1 MLEHTFCHIP
11 GIGPTT
17 EQTLWRQGIHT
28 WEDALQFATLSGAMR
43 SRTRSLLQHALPDSR
58 RALQDGNATHFARL
72 GSLGEAWRA
81 YSHFRDV
88 VYLDIETTGLS
99 PTYDKIT
106 LVGVSDGQT
115 YTVFVAGQ
123 NLAELPAYL
132 ARFRMITT
140 FNGAGFDLRFLRA
153 AFPDLVLPPLHIDLR
168 GVTRKLGLTGGLKAI
183 EQTLGLP
190 RDPAVAHLTGFD
202 AVLLWARYRRGD
214 RTAMDLLIQYN
225 TEDVVHLTTILET
238 SYAALT
244 QRATALFA
252 DPGAAPL
259 RSVVCG
265 R

>member
-1 MLEHTFCHIP
+1 MLAHTFCHIP

-17 EQTLWRQGIHT
+17 EQTLWQQGIHT
-28 WEDALQFATLSGAMR
+28 WEDALQSATLRGAVR
-43 SRTRSLLQHALPDSR
+43 PRVRALLQQYLPDSH
-58 RALQDGNATHFARL
+58 RALQDGNAAYFARL

-81 YSHFRDV
+81 YSHFRDI

-99 PTYDKIT
+99 PTSDKIT

-132 ARFRMITT
+132 ARFRVITT

-153 AFPDLVLPPLHIDLR
+153 AFPALVLPSLHIDLR

-190 RDPAVAHLTGFD
+190 RDPAVAHLSGFD
-202 AVLLWARYRRGD
+202 AVMLWARYRRGD
-214 RTAMDLLIQYN
+214 RKALDLLIQYN

-238 SYAALT
+238 SYTALT
-244 QRATALFA
+244 RRATALFA
-252 DPGAAPL
+252 DPGAAPHGSDV
-259 RSVVCG
+259 SVP
-265 R
+265 

>member
-17 EQTLWRQGIHT
+17 EQALWQQGIRT
-28 WEDALQFATLSGAMR
+28 WEDARQLADPGGAVR
-43 SRTRSLLQHALPDSR
+43 PRTRALLQHALPDSR
-58 RALQDGNATHFARL
+58 RALQDGNAAYFARL

-123 NLAELPAYL
+123 NLAELPVYL
-132 ARFRMITT
+132 SRFRVITT

-153 AFPDLVLPPLHIDLR
+153 AFPDLTLPPLHIDLR

-190 RDPAVAHLTGFD
+190 RDPAVAHLSGFD
-202 AVLLWARYRRGD
+202 AVMLWARYRRGD
-214 RTAMDLLIQYN
+214 RKALDLLIQYN

-238 SYAALT
+238 SYTALT
-244 QRATALFA
+244 RRATALFA
-252 DPGAAPL
+252 DPGAAPHGSDV
-259 RSVVCG
+259 SVP
-265 R
+265 

>member
-1 MLEHTFCHIP
+1 MLEHTFLHIP

-17 EQTLWRQGIHT
+17 EQTLWQQGIHT
-28 WEDALQFATLSGAMR
+28 WDAALQFADSGCSVR
-43 SRTRSLLQHALPDSR
+43 PRTRTLLQQYLPDSH
-58 RALQDGNATHFARL
+58 RALRDGNAAYFTRL
-72 GSLGEAWRA
+72 CSHGEAWRA

-99 PTYDKIT
+99 PNYDKIT
-106 LVGVSDGQT
+106 LAGVSDGQA

-123 NLAELPAYL
+123 NLADLPAYL
-132 ARFRMITT
+132 SRFRVICT

-153 AFPDLVLPPLHIDLR
+153 AFPDLALPPLHIDLR

-183 EQTLGLP
+183 EQRLGLP
-190 RDPAVAHLTGFD
+190 RDPAVAHLSGFD
-202 AVLLWARYRRGD
+202 AVILWERYRRGN
-214 RTAMDLLIQYN
+214 RKALDLLIQYN

-238 SYAALT
+238 SYTALT

-252 DPGAAPL
+252 DTGEAPHG
-259 RSVVCG
+259 SDVCV